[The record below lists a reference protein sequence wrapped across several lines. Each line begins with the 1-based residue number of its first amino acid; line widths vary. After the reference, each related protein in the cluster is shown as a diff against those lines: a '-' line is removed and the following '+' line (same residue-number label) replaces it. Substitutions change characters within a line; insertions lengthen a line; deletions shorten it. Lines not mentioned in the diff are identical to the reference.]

1 MMALLWKYK
10 IQAIV
15 VLLLGCLTANML
27 IYRQQYLAS
36 LEKLG
41 VTKQQLSDAQ
51 STIKGMQKD
60 NADLAALDKKHYD
73 ALTQAQSRID
83 SLGDDLA
90 ANRKRLLVHATCTKN
105 STASTTSG
113 VDDAGTPRLDDAA
126 QRDYLT
132 LIKRIA
138 TEQEQLKAL
147 IEFVNQHTEQGTSK

>member
-1 MMALLWKYK
+1 MIALLLRYK
-10 IQAIV
+10 WYAF
-15 VLLLGCLTANML
+15 VLLLIVGLAL
-27 IYRQQYLAS
+27 SVLGYRHQYLAS

-41 VTKQQLSDAQ
+41 VATQQLSEAQ

-73 ALTQAQSRID
+73 ELTQAQSRID

-90 ANRKRLLVHATCTKN
+90 ANRKRLLVHATCSKIAVT
-105 STASTTSG
+105 STTSG
-113 VDDAGTPRLDDAA
+113 VDDAGTPRLDDTA